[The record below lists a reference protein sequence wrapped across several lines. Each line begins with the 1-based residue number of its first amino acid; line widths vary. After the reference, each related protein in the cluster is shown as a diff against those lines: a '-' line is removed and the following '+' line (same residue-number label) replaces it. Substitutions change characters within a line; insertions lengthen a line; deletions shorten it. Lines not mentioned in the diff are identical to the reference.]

1 MNKNALIE
9 FYLDYVNNYV
19 STARIAEDYGF
30 TVEFARAAI
39 AEGRRLHEL
48 RVEQEKMIAES
59 A

>member
-1 MNKNALIE
+1 MNKKAIIE

-30 TVEFARAAI
+30 TVEFVRVAI
-39 AEGRRLHEL
+39 SEGRRLHEL

>member
-1 MNKNALIE
+1 MNKNDLIE

-30 TVEFARAAI
+30 TVEFVRAAI
-39 AEGRRLHEL
+39 SEGRLLHEL
-48 RVEQEKMIAES
+48 QVEREKMIAES

>member
-1 MNKNALIE
+1 MNAEALIK
-9 FYLDYVNNYV
+9 FFLDYVNNYL
-19 STARIAEDYGF
+19 SSYGIADAYGF
-30 TVEFARAAI
+30 SVEFARAAI

>member
-1 MNKNALIE
+1 MNKNDLIE

-19 STARIAEDYGF
+19 SIARVAEDYGF
-30 TVEFARAAI
+30 TVEFVRAGI